1 MTDERWA
8 LAAALAE
15 VGRQVRAAVGTP
27 RGAEDAEVVRTAG
40 GDVVFGVDA
49 RADEVLLAELAL
61 RCGDRWPGTLVCEG
75 FDDAVPVG
83 DAGGPWR
90 YIADPVDGSRP
101 WLWGIRS
108 AWCLLGA
115 GRGATGLDDLEVA
128 ACVEL
133 PTPRA
138 AVALTA
144 WAVRGGGV
152 EAVDDDV
159 AGRGRAPEPAAL
171 RPLAGGRLDHR
182 FVTVLRFAVGTKGD
196 LGAWEDEVL
205 AGLGTYE
212 DPYICTGGLLLE
224 VACGRHAAAFD
235 VRPVVVPG
243 SMASH
248 PYDLAGWLVAAEA
261 GALVEA
267 FPSGPLDAP
276 LDTTTP
282 VAWAAYANEDVAAT
296 LKDRF
301 TRWPATRGPAPPA
314 TG

>member
-1 MTDERWA
+1 VTADGDRWG
-8 LAAALAE
+8 LARSLAE
-15 VGRQVRAAVGTP
+15 VGRQVRVAVGRP
-27 RGAEDAEVVRTAG
+27 GGAEDAEVVRTAG
-40 GDVVFGVDA
+40 GDDVFGVDA
-49 RADEVLLAELAL
+49 RADEVLLAELAR
-61 RCGDRWPGTLVCEG
+61 RCGERWPGTLVCEG
-75 FDDAVPVG
+75 FDDAAPIG
-83 DAGGPWR
+83 DPGGPWR

-115 GRGATGLDDLEVA
+115 GRDATGLAGLEVA

-138 AVALTA
+138 ALACTA
-144 WAVRGGGV
+144 WAVRGAGV

-159 AGRGRAPEPAAL
+159 AGRGHLPSPVVL

-182 FVTVLRFAVGTKGD
+182 FVTVLRYAVGTKGA

-212 DPYICTGGLLLE
+212 DPYICTGGLLME
-224 VACGRHAAAFD
+224 VACGRHAAALD

-261 GALVEA
+261 GAVVEA
-267 FPSGPLDAP
+267 FPPGPLDAP

-282 VAWAAYANEDVAAT
+282 VAWTAYANEDVAAV
-296 LKDRF
+296 LRS
-301 TRWPATRGPAPPA
+301 RIEATTGGSRG
-314 TG
+314 G